1 MGFFKKLFFILLIA
15 LVIGINFVVISG
27 YMMYEKAINKTSLSE
42 KVKTIMEDEN
52 YVTLDNVSEDFKNAI
67 VSIEDHRFY
76 EHDGIDIIGIGR
88 AILANIKA
96 RNASY
101 QGGST
106 ITQQICKNMYLT
118 QEKQFTRKIAEA
130 FLAFDLE
137 SAYSKADI
145 LEIYINTIYFGNGYY
160 GIQEASMGYYN
171 KSPKDLDLNESSLLA
186 GIPNAPSAYSPT
198 KNKKL
203 AIERQKKVLE
213 AMVKYNYISQE
224 EMNEVTNKN

>member
-27 YMMYEKAINKTSLSE
+27 YLMYEKAINKTSLSE
-42 KVKTIMEDEN
+42 KVKTIMDNEK

-76 EHDGIDIIGIGR
+76 DHDGIDMIGIGR

-96 RNASY
+96 RNPSY

-106 ITQQICKNMYLT
+106 ITQQVCKNMYLT
-118 QEKQFTRKIAEA
+118 QEKQFTRKIAEV

-137 SAYSKADI
+137 SSYSKADI

-160 GIQEASMGYYN
+160 GIQDASMGYYN

-203 AIERQKKVLE
+203 ATERQKKVLE

-224 EMNEVTNKN
+224 QMNEITSKK

>member
-1 MGFFKKLFFILLIA
+1 MGFLKKLFFILLIA

-42 KVKTIMEDEN
+42 KVKTIMDDEN

-118 QEKQFTRKIAEA
+118 QEKQFTRKIAEV

>member
-42 KVKTIMEDEN
+42 KVKTIMDNEN

-118 QEKQFTRKIAEA
+118 QEKQFTRKIAEV